1 MTLRPSRVRLMG
13 VTLALLGQ
21 LNACTSWRVQS
32 VTPEQLFA
40 RETPKQ
46 VRVQRSD
53 ATRMVLK
60 RPQLVGDSL
69 VGRTSGGTAAV
80 YVRDV
85 SEIAVR
91 RPDALKTVGLV
102 IGILATPF
110 VIIAVVCL
118 PQGGCDTS
126 SPGLY

>member
-1 MTLRPSRVRLMG
+1 MTSRPSGLRLIG
-13 VTLALLGQ
+13 VTLVLLGQ

-32 VTPEQLFA
+32 VTPGQLFA
-40 RETPKQ
+40 RGTPKE
-46 VRVQRSD
+46 VRVQRPD

-69 VGRTSGGTAAV
+69 FGRTDGKTAAV

-91 RPDALKTVGLV
+91 RPNALKTVGLIV
-102 IGILATPF
+102 GIVAIPVALIGLK
-110 VIIAVVCL
+110 CL
-118 PQGGCDTS
+118 LQDGCDTS